1 MPKIISLIL
10 LCILSAFAETSMLS
24 SSLSTSS
31 KGAPSRSTVSLQ
43 PAFAEVQVDSAYVL
57 GPGDFLDLMLEDK
70 YLTVQIYPDGSVAI
84 EECGSVNI
92 GGKTLSEAQTLI
104 LDLVAK
110 RYNREYCFVQLS
122 ALKKFRVNVM
132 GAVTTIGQQVVEPQ
146 TRLSFFIRQVG
157 GVLPNANK
165 EDIWVLRGNDT
176 LHVNYNAMSSSGDFE
191 QDVMLE
197 QGDKIY
203 VPFVA
208 MGDNIALIFPGYRT
222 SVAFQEGRTLQDY
235 FELAG
240 GTRMHN
246 LGYKAVCVRE
256 PGKAPRWITLSE
268 MKLTQIAPNTEVEFS
283 VQEMLVYVGGAVN
296 AIGRY
301 PYNPSW
307 HALDY
312 AAAAGIN
319 TIAGSWNQIRVWRGN
334 KPTALTL
341 SVTEDQILPGDYIEI
356 PKSHYESFK
365 DFTLFLAS
373 LLSVVSSTFIIYM
386 SYK

>member
-1 MPKIISLIL
+1 M

-92 GGKTLSEAQTLI
+92 GGKNLSEAQTLI

>member
-1 MPKIISLIL
+1 M

>member
-1 MPKIISLIL
+1 
-10 LCILSAFAETSMLS
+10 MLS

-31 KGAPSRSTVSLQ
+31 KGAASRSTVSLQ

>member
-208 MGDNIALIFPGYRT
+208 MGDNIALISPGYRT